1 MSCVSSVDLRCVPPE
16 LVALDT
22 EVGLLFTLLVVAVE
36 GEGEEGGE
44 VEVLRYWLRNLDLS
58 LAVTLMC

>member
-1 MSCVSSVDLRCVPPE
+1 MLE
-16 LVALDT
+16 T
-22 EVGLLFTLLVVAVE
+22 EVELLLMLLVVAVE

-58 LAVTLMC
+58 LAVVLMC

>member
-1 MSCVSSVDLRCVPPE
+1 M
-16 LVALDT
+16 DT